1 MRAVWMAL
9 LFAATGAGQQTGT
22 LAGPVLGMVFQ
33 NGTGAIRPL
42 LGISG
47 SSRLGAALDS
57 GPALAQAA
65 AAGTFALAV
74 EADNG
79 AALLITAGGRSPLA
93 GVPAGANR
101 VVLSPSG
108 TAAAFYFNQSQ
119 TAYILSGLPGSPNV
133 AGQVVTGSQP
143 TVLALSDDASTL
155 LTVEQ
160 SGRDRMSLVSYT
172 GGQAATLW
180 FGPHI
185 RDVQFNPGSQTALM
199 VEPDAVAMVSNASG
213 AQVIAGAQ
221 DGLAGVM
228 AAAVSG
234 DGTKVFIAMQSG
246 QVMVRDLQSKAQTL
260 ISCACQPTTLARLR
274 GNAVFRLNEIGA
286 GAPLWLL
293 DSDGSAPRIL
303 FVASSQQ

>member
-9 LFAATGAGQQTGT
+9 LFAATGAGQQPGT

-33 NGTGAIRPL
+33 SGTGAIRPV
-42 LGISG
+42 LGVPG

-65 AAGTFALAV
+65 AAGNCAIGV

-108 TAAAFYFNQSQ
+108 TAAAFYFDQSQ
-119 TAYILSGLPGSPNV
+119 TAYILSGLPGSPTV
-133 AGQVVTGSQP
+133 ARQVVTGSQP
-143 TVLALSDDASTL
+143 TLLALSDDASTL

-160 SGRDRMSLVSYT
+160 GGRDRMNLMSYT

-185 RDVQFNPGSQTALM
+185 RDVEFNPGSQAALM
-199 VEPDAVAMVSNASG
+199 VTPEAVSMVSNASG
-213 AQVIAGAQ
+213 AEVIADAH

-246 QVMVRDLQSKAQTL
+246 QVW
-260 ISCACQPTTLARLR
+260 CATCNRKRRLR
-274 GNAVFRLNEIGA
+274 FPVPASRPRWRA
-286 GAPLWLL
+286 
-293 DSDGSAPRIL
+293 SAAMPCS
-303 FVASSQQ
+303 A